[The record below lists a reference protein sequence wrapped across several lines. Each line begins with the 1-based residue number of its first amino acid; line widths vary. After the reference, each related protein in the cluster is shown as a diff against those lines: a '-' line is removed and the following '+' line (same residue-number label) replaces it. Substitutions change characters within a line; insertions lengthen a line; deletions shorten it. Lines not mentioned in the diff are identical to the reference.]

1 MDSVFILRV
10 QEAFTG
16 VRHLSLS
23 RPHIR
28 EPVFNAHRTLFNLPP
43 SFPVIFLA
51 RREYHLFSFPSL
63 SSLLLPFPLYSLLLP
78 FLFSSSLPLLEIPL
92 PFPFSFLSPRLL
104 PLFSFLLPFSLS
116 FKDLSPLHPSPWHP
130 PPTSPICG
138 GPYGYSAARERG
150 RREGHGEG
158 CMGEWE
164 RGEERLR
171 GRRYE

>member
-130 PPTSPICG
+130 PPPLPPFAVGHMATLRPESGVG
-138 GPYGYSAARERG
+138 GRVMG
-150 RREGHGEG
+150 RVVWENGREGK
-158 CMGEWE
+158 
-164 RGEERLR
+164 RG
-171 GRRYE
+171 